1 MSILQIRS
9 IEDYCVPD
17 LQGANTKWTFIL
29 ESPHNSEIEL
39 GYPAAGESGKIMSEV
54 LLGTKQPIGQL
65 LHEKNP
71 IVAGYS
77 VMNASCIPL
86 QNICY
91 QESDLHQKMEEI
103 SNARRHTKQGIVEAK
118 MVVKRA
124 LDSSIGNRI
133 TQHLQ
138 RRLMRHLKLH
148 PNGVFIVCGVVA
160 QSIFEVATSAEG
172 WFHKARVISLEGMKT
187 TVFYENHP
195 SEQSGAQGSRW
206 RDKENMKPLLQLLG
220 R

>member
-1 MSILQIRS
+1 MKTID
-9 IEDYCVPD
+9 DYCVPD
-17 LQGANTKWTFIL
+17 LEGANTKWTFVL
-29 ESPHNSEIEL
+29 ESPHNDEIRL
-39 GYPAAGESGKIMSEV
+39 GYPAAGDSGKIMSEV

-65 LHEKNP
+65 LHVKNP
-71 IVAGYS
+71 IAAGYS

-103 SNARRHTKQGIVEAK
+103 SNARSHMKQGIVEAK
-118 MVVKRA
+118 LAVKRA

-133 TQHLQ
+133 TKHLQ
-138 RRLMRHLKLH
+138 LRLTRQLRFH
-148 PNGVFIVCGVVA
+148 PHGIFIVCGVVA
-160 QSIFEVATSAEG
+160 QSIFEVATCTEG
-172 WFHKARVISLEGMKT
+172 WFHRSTVMSLEGMET

-195 SEQSGAQGSRW
+195 SEQSGEGHSRW
-206 RDKENMKPLLQLLG
+206 RDSANMKPLLQLLG